1 MLDRLLWWVLC
12 CLGGIFTAGWRF
24 VVGIVERGRECA
36 AWMIL
41 VCLFV
46 DLLISQGRR
55 SLD

>member
-1 MLDRLLWWVLC
+1 MLDPALWWVLC

-46 DLLISQGRR
+46 DFSGEKV
-55 SLD
+55 S